1 MPQKY
6 AESRRRANDKWDR
19 ENLDRS
25 SVAMPKGKLERI
37 KAAADA
43 SGQSVNKWI
52 NAAIDAAL
60 NAQPDADREK

>member
-6 AESRRRANDKWDR
+6 AESHRRAADKWDR